1 LILRKILTEVVLIF
15 FPAIFFPTLAAAQTT
30 AGRISGIV
38 ADQAKGVIPG
48 AQVIAVSD
56 ETGQQYTAV
65 TGEQGQYMLYPLPSG
80 SYSLTVSKEGFR
92 VQRVE
97 RLKVS
102 VADHLTRNFVLEVG
116 GQVIAQVTITAGAES
131 EVQQA
136 PVVQSTILREQI
148 TNLPLNERDY
158 NQLILLAA
166 GAVENIGSGNG
177 RDFGAVALNGNRAF
191 SNDYLLDGA
200 PNNDLYQ
207 GRSALPVSVDVI
219 GEFKVTSNVA
229 PAEYGQAGTQVSVVT
244 RRGANQ
250 FRGSLFEFYRGNLLE
265 ARDPFNPGETA
276 PFRRHQFGGSLGG
289 PVLLPGYNG
298 RKRTFFFANYEGARE
313 RQELTRVATV
323 PLDEFWRGDFSS
335 LLARNIRLRDPL
347 LPGRPLIPGN
357 RLDTYLNGGRI
368 NQTAVKL
375 KPFWGSPTLPGLAN
389 NAVRFGENVNDLD
402 QFTIRLDHAL
412 TGSQSL
418 SLRHSSSFNDA
429 STPSLLA
436 NGSGLLAPIDNHN
449 ATLAHTWTLT
459 PGAVNEL
466 RFGYANYD
474 SLTTYNDGGLPT
486 VASLGLNG
494 FESADLGVPPMPRI
508 TFSGGDAFTPLNYG
522 ANANFGMAALTKI
535 SNTYT
540 LSDTLTYTRSSHV
553 LKAGFEGRRVAF
565 NALQQTNARG
575 SLSFS
580 PSANST
586 NTTGYPFADFLIGL
600 PSSTQEVAIKQPI
613 LLLQTEIA
621 SYVQDDWRIKPRL
634 LLSLGLRHEA
644 FFNPTE
650 ERDRL
655 AIFDPETGA
664 IVVATDGGDLPVR
677 EYLSSVVRKL
687 GDAQGNFRFPLQKDT
702 DAGLEEGRLLKTLSR
717 NFGPRVGF
725 AWQIDGAGR
734 TVLRGGYGIFYTRY
748 PRQYLLQTIAIN
760 PPFAGTFSYSQ
771 AIRNGQP
778 AISLDTPYPA
788 TGGNTSFSPAGFQR
802 SFKLPS
808 NQQWNMT
815 FEREVGLGTVFS
827 LGYVGNKGTHLFRST
842 NVNAPT
848 LNPETGQ
855 ITRRFSANYSTSAIS
870 VRQSDGSSTYHAML
884 FEVRRRVGRNLFFQG
899 NWTWAKGIDNTGETV
914 QAALLDNEDLGRDRA
929 DSDYVRRHMV
939 KANASYGL
947 PFGRGQ
953 AFFGSVPAWIDA
965 TLGGWRVSGIWQYAT
980 GRYFT
985 PSFASSGGLS
995 NSRPDV
1001 VPGVSGNLPRGER
1014 APQRWFNPEAFAI
1027 VPATDPA
1034 TGLPRFGN
1042 AGRNILIG
1050 PGLNVVD
1057 ATLAKS
1063 WRVSGDA
1070 ARLTFRIEAYNLFNH
1085 ANYDLPDRNLSNT
1098 NTVGTINNVVR
1109 PARQVQFALR
1119 LDF

>member
-1 LILRKILTEVVLIF
+1 MITRKILTALILLCS
-15 FPAIFFPTLAAAQTT
+15 PALAAAQST
-30 AGRISGIV
+30 AGRISGVV
-38 ADQAKGVIPG
+38 ADRAGGVILG
-48 AQVIAVSD
+48 ARVIATSD

-65 TGEQGQYMLYPLPSG
+65 TGEQGQYLLYPLPSG
-80 SYSLTVSKEGFR
+80 SYSITVRKDGFR
-92 VQRVE
+92 VLRIE

-102 VADHLTRNFVLEVG
+102 VADHLTRNFALDVG
-116 GQVIAQVTITAGAES
+116 EQIIAQVTITAGAES

-136 PVVQSTILREQI
+136 PVVQSTIIREQI
-148 TNLPLNERDY
+148 TNLPLNDRDY

-177 RDFGAVALNGNRAF
+177 RDFGAVAVNGNRAF

-244 RRGANQ
+244 RGGSNQ
-250 FRGSLFEFYRGNLLE
+250 FRGSLFEFYRGALLE
-265 ARDPFNPGETA
+265 ARDPFNPGKPA

-289 PVLLPGYNG
+289 PVLLPGYSG
-298 RKRTFFFANYEGARE
+298 RNRTFFFANYEGARE
-313 RQELTRVATV
+313 RQEAPRVATV

-335 LLARNIRLRDPL
+335 LLARNIQLRDPL
-347 LPGRPLIPGN
+347 LPGRPAIPGN
-357 RLDTYLNGGRI
+357 RLDTYLNGSRV

-375 KPFWGSPTLPGLAN
+375 RPFWGSPTQSGLAN
-389 NAVRFGENVNDLD
+389 NAVRFGKNVNDLD
-402 QFTIRLDHAL
+402 QFTIRLDHSL

-436 NGSGLLAPIDNHN
+436 NGSGLLTPINNHN
-449 ATLAHTWTLT
+449 ATLTHTWTLT

-486 VASLGLNG
+486 VSSLGLKG
-494 FESADLGVPPMPRI
+494 FELADLGVPPMPRI
-508 TFSGGDAFTPLNYG
+508 TFTGGDAFTQLNYG
-522 ANANFGMAALTKI
+522 GNANFGMAALTKI

-540 LSDTLTYTRSSHV
+540 LSETLTHTRGSHV

-575 SLSFS
+575 SISFS

-613 LLLQTEIA
+613 LLTQTEIA
-621 SYVQDDWRIKPRL
+621 SYAQDDWRVTSRL
-634 LLSLGLRHEA
+634 LPSFGLRHEA

-664 IVVATDGGDLPVR
+664 IVVATGGGALPVR
-677 EYLSSVVRKL
+677 EYLPSVVRKL
-687 GDAQGNFRFPLQKDT
+687 ADAQGNFRFPLLKDT
-702 DAGLEEGRLLKTLSR
+702 DAGLEEGRLLKTLGR
-717 NFGPRVGF
+717 NFGPRAGF

-771 AIRNGQP
+771 AIQNGQP
-778 AISLDTPYPA
+778 ALSLDAPYPA
-788 TGGNTSFSPAGFQR
+788 AGGATGFSPAGFQR

-808 NQQWNMT
+808 NQQWNLT
-815 FEREVGLGTVFS
+815 LEREIGLGTIFS

-855 ITRRFSANYSTSAIS
+855 ITRRFSANYGTSAIP

-884 FEVRRRVGRNLFFQG
+884 LEARRRVGSNLFFQG

-929 DSDYVRRHMV
+929 NSDYTRRHMV
-939 KANASYGL
+939 KVNASYRL

-953 AFFGSVPAWIDA
+953 AFFGSVPAWIETA
-965 TLGGWRVSGIWQYAT
+965 LGGWRVSGIWQYAT

-985 PSFASSGGLS
+985 PTFAASGGLS

-1001 VPGVSGNLPRGER
+1001 VPGVSGNLPRGAR
-1014 APQRWFNPEAFAI
+1014 TPQRWFNPAAFAI
-1027 VPATDPA
+1027 VPATDPS
-1034 TGLPRFGN
+1034 TGLPRFGK

-1063 WRVSGDA
+1063 WQVYGDNT
-1070 ARLTFRIEAYNLFNH
+1070 RLAFRLEAFNLFNH
-1085 ANYDLPDRNLSNT
+1085 ANYDLPDRNISNT
-1098 NTVGTINNVVR
+1098 NTVGTINSVVR
-1109 PARQVQFALR
+1109 PARQVQFAFR

>member
-1 LILRKILTEVVLIF
+1 MARRKILVALILLCS
-15 FPAIFFPTLAAAQTT
+15 PALASAQTT
-30 AGRISGIV
+30 AGRVSGVV
-38 ADQAKGVIPG
+38 ADRAGGVIPG
-48 AQVIAVSD
+48 AKVIAESD
-56 ETGQQYTAV
+56 ETGRQYTAV
-65 TGEQGQYMLYPLPSG
+65 TGGQGQYSLYPLPPG
-80 SYSLTVSKEGFR
+80 SYSLTVRKENFR

-102 VADHLTRNFVLEVG
+102 VADNLTRNFALDVA
-116 GQVIAQVTITAGAES
+116 GQVVEQVTITAGAES
-131 EVQQA
+131 DVQQA
-136 PVVQSTILREQI
+136 PVVQSTIFREQI
-148 TNLPLNERDY
+148 VNLPLNGRDY

-177 RDFGAVALNGNRAF
+177 RDFGAVAVNGNRAF

-207 GRSALPVSVDVI
+207 GLSALPVSVDVI

-229 PAEYGQAGTQVSVVT
+229 PAEYGQAGTQVSVIT
-244 RRGANQ
+244 RRGTNQ
-250 FRGSLFEFYRGNLLE
+250 FRGSLIEFYRGNLLE
-265 ARDPFNPGETA
+265 ARDPFNPGKPA

-289 PVLLPGYNG
+289 PVLLPSHSG
-298 RKRTFFFANYEGARE
+298 RNRTFFFANYEGARE
-313 RQELTRVATV
+313 RQEVTRVATV

-335 LLARNIRLRDPL
+335 LLARNIQLRDPL
-347 LPGRPLIPGN
+347 LPGRPVIPGN
-357 RLDTYLNGGRI
+357 RLDTYLNGSRI
-368 NQTAVKL
+368 NQNAVKL
-375 KPFWGSPTLPGLAN
+375 RPFWGSPTLPGLAN
-389 NAVRFGENVNDLD
+389 NAVRFGKNVNDLD
-402 QFTIRLDHAL
+402 QFTVRLDHAL
-412 TGSQSL
+412 TESQSL

-436 NGSGLLAPIDNHN
+436 NGSGLFTPINNHN
-449 ATLAHTWTLT
+449 ATLTHTWTPT
-459 PGAVNEL
+459 PRAVNEL

-486 VASLGLNG
+486 VASLGLKG
-494 FESADLGVPPMPRI
+494 FESADLDVPPMPRI
-508 TFSGGDAFTPLNYG
+508 TFTGGDAFTQLNYG
-522 ANANFGMAALTKI
+522 GNANFGMAALTKI

-540 LSDTLTYTRSSHV
+540 LSETFTHTHGSHV
-553 LKAGFEGRRVAF
+553 LKFGFEGRRVAF

-575 SLSFS
+575 SISFS
-580 PSANST
+580 PSGTST
-586 NTTGYPFADFLIGL
+586 NTTGYPFADFLIGA

-621 SYVQDDWRIKPRL
+621 SYAQDDWRVTPRL

-655 AIFDPETGA
+655 AIFDPQTGA
-664 IVVATDGGDLPVR
+664 IVVATDGGALPAR
-677 EYLSSVVRKL
+677 EYLPSVVRKL
-687 GDAQGNFRFPLQKDT
+687 ADAQGNFRFPLLSDT
-702 DAGLEEGRLLKTLSR
+702 DAGLEEGRLLKTLGR

-725 AWQIDGAGR
+725 AWQVDGAGR

-771 AIRNGQP
+771 AIQSGRP
-778 AISLDTPYPA
+778 ALSLDAPYPA

-802 SFKLPS
+802 SFELPS
-808 NQQWNMT
+808 NQQWNLA
-815 FEREVGLGTVFS
+815 FEREIGFGTIFS
-827 LGYVGNKGTHLFRST
+827 LGYVGNKGTRLFRST
-842 NVNAPT
+842 NVNSPT

-855 ITRRFSANYSTSAIS
+855 ITRRFSANYGTSAIS

-884 FEVRRRVGRNLFFQG
+884 LEMRRRVGGNLFFQG
-899 NWTWAKGIDNTGETV
+899 NWTWAKGLDNTGETV

-939 KANASYGL
+939 KVNASYRL
-947 PFGRGQ
+947 PVGRGQ
-953 AFFGSVPAWIDA
+953 AFFGSVPAWVDA
-965 TLGGWRVSGIWQYAT
+965 ALGGWSVSGIWQYAT

-985 PSFASSGGLS
+985 PTFTASGGLS

-1001 VPGVSGNLPRGER
+1001 APGVSGNLPRGER
-1014 APQRWFNPEAFAI
+1014 TPQRWFNPDAFAL
-1027 VPATDPA
+1027 VPATDPT

-1042 AGRNILIG
+1042 AGRNTLIG

-1070 ARLTFRIEAYNLFNH
+1070 ARLTFRLEAFNLFNH

-1098 NTVGTINNVVR
+1098 NTVGTINSVVR